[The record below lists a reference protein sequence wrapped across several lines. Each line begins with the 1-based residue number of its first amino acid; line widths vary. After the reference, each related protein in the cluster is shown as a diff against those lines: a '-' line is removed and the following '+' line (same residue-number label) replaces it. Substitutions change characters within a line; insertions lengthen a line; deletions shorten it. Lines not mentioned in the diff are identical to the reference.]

1 MSVGEG
7 RLRNTAI
14 AAARQELALTAQ
26 ELWLG
31 YVGVGGNRTLAVV
44 RTWLV
49 DGAEIPDREYDFLAQ
64 ALNDRFVDRGL
75 SHAVPYS
82 ERAVW

>member
-1 MSVGEG
+1 MAVNEG

-31 YVGVGGNRTLAVV
+31 YVGVGGDRTLAVV
-44 RTWLV
+44 RTWLSE
-49 DGAEIPDREYDFLAQ
+49 GAEIPDREYDFLAQ

-75 SHAVPYS
+75 KHPVPYS
-82 ERAVW
+82 GRAL